1 VDQLIRLAIR
11 ERRLIEFSLHGFK
24 RTAEPH
30 LYGVHKGVY
39 QVLVYQTGGGSRS
52 GRLPAWR
59 RVDLDEISQLTVLEE
74 RFRGGRLAV
83 GRHKD
88 WDQILEVVE

>member
-1 VDQLIRLAIR
+1 MDQLIRLAIR
-11 ERRLIEFSLHGFK
+11 ERRLIEFWLHGFK
-24 RTAEPH
+24 RIAEPH
-30 LYGVHKGVY
+30 LYGVHGGAH
-39 QVLVYQTGGGSRS
+39 QLLVYQTGGGSRS

-59 RVDLDEISQLTVLEE
+59 RVDVDEVSHLMVLEE
-74 RFRGGRLAV
+74 RFPGSRLAS